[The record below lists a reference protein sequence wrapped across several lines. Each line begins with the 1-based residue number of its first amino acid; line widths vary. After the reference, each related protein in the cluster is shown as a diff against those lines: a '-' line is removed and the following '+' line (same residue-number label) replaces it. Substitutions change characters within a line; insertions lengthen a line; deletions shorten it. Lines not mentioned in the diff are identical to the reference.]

1 MGTYG
6 SAVTSWRM
14 ISSGKMG
21 ANASGPTGFLV
32 AGLRGGSNWKGKSG
46 TMLYQLSGNDLS
58 SSRNFVDSIPGL
70 LFCRQL
76 TISLQA
82 LASKGRPSQPP
93 RQVSGPQRYRRAD
106 LPIISVGSLIPLYG
120 LLSYGIARRRGLHGL
135 SQARVRRRRR
145 RSRTRVRDSD
155 LSVLWGPLWP
165 RFPDE

>member
-70 LFCRQL
+70 LFLPPAIYQL
-76 TISLQA
+76 TSSRIEGQTLSTPSPGFRP
-82 LASKGRPSQPP
+82 LAVP
-93 RQVSGPQRYRRAD
+93 
-106 LPIISVGSLIPLYG
+106 
-120 LLSYGIARRRGLHGL
+120 
-135 SQARVRRRRR
+135 
-145 RSRTRVRDSD
+145 
-155 LSVLWGPLWP
+155 
-165 RFPDE
+165 

>member
-14 ISSGKMG
+14 ISSGKRG

-46 TMLYQLSGNDLS
+46 TMLYQISGNDLS

-76 TISLQA
+76 IISLQA
-82 LASKGRPSQPP
+82 LASKGRRSQPP

-106 LPIISVGSLIPLYG
+106 LPINPSRLTSP
-120 LLSYGIARRRGLHGL
+120 GIRAPELRGCEAAR
-135 SQARVRRRRR
+135 A
-145 RSRTRVRDSD
+145 SRA
-155 LSVLWGPLWP
+155 LAGPG
-165 RFPDE
+165 